1 MVPEVVVVVVA
12 VAGVL
17 RRRGGGGGTFLLWEL
32 LLLVVANHGRF
43 LLLDRAAL
51 PVLLTSGF
59 WTPAPREVGVLKG
72 PLCDETLDSGNGD
85 VFAGVVGGR

>member
-1 MVPEVVVVVVA
+1 MDAVVVV

-17 RRRGGGGGTFLLWEL
+17 RRRGGGAFLWEW

-43 LLLDRAAL
+43 RLLDRAAL
-51 PVLLTSGF
+51 SVLLTSGF

-72 PLCDETLDSGNGD
+72 PICDETLDSGNGD
-85 VFAGVVGGR
+85 VLAGVVGGG